1 MNNITLGF
9 LANSQSRL
17 QPVGLLWV
25 FARWVLRSK
34 KTFHLSY
41 STSTQPRPW
50 NSFAF
55 LASKETELL
64 WRSLFTFWW
73 HMRHVTLVMVA
84 YLFKNHF
91 EFFFDRMNSILLTKL
106 IDYSHFLLCNKKKLL
121 GMHIFLK
128 TALTSKK
135 HPLKV
140 TSTTFL
146 FREVEILVV
155 YSSCL
160 ISLIRRLWMNV
171 FW

>member
-1 MNNITLGF
+1 
-9 LANSQSRL
+9 
-17 QPVGLLWV
+17 
-25 FARWVLRSK
+25 
-34 KTFHLSY
+34 
-41 STSTQPRPW
+41 
-50 NSFAF
+50 
-55 LASKETELL
+55 
-64 WRSLFTFWW
+64 
-73 HMRHVTLVMVA
+73 MRHVTLVMVT

-155 YSSCL
+155 YSCYL
-160 ISLIRRLWMNV
+160 ISLYEKTSDKRVLVMNQSAYDDICKV
-171 FW
+171 STQFPGP